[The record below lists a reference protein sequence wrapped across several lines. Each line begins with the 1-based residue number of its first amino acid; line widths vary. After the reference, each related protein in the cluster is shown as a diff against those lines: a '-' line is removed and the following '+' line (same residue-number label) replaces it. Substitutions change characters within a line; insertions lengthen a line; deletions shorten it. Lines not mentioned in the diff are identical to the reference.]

1 MFSRVRYQFG
11 SLLLKT
17 RKKGDSSWELRYYE
31 PGPPR
36 RRRAVTVGTLT
47 EYPTKSAVRKTAKVQ
62 ALLMKINEDRAVS
75 AVDLKFG
82 ALIGRYE
89 EEEMPERYST
99 RAPYRSNLDVH
110 IKPRWAD
117 TPLASVKA
125 VAVEQWL
132 SGLPLAPK
140 TKAHIRGLMHVL
152 FESAV
157 RWDLLDRNP
166 ISHVRVKGGTK
177 RLQRPRILEPWEFS
191 ALVSYSPDP
200 YRTMFLIAGCLGL
213 RCSEIVG
220 LQWSD
225 FDFERGTLLIQRGIV
240 HGRIGPAKTE
250 ASQDC
255 VPIDPVLAE
264 ALLLYRE
271 RSYPT
276 AEAWLFANP
285 TTGRPY
291 HQEEIQKRYI
301 RRAAAAA
308 AIQGKVGWHTFRHS
322 YRSWLDEVGASVAGS
337 EGAYASRLHHDYDEP
352 LRHSRQRAKKGGQQQ
367 RGTDDRSD
375 AGIRRRSTKGGLKGV
390 KGSFFWHLEK
400 SLTSRSSCA
409 TIAMRGGAVW

>member
-1 MFSRVRYQFG
+1 
-11 SLLLKT
+11 
-17 RKKGDSSWELRYYE
+17 
-31 PGPPR
+31 
-36 RRRAVTVGTLT
+36 
-47 EYPTKSAVRKTAKVQ
+47 
-62 ALLMKINEDRAVS
+62 
-75 AVDLKFG
+75 
-82 ALIGRYE
+82 
-89 EEEMPERYST
+89 
-99 RAPYRSNLDVH
+99 
-110 IKPRWAD
+110 
-117 TPLASVKA
+117 
-125 VAVEQWL
+125 
-132 SGLPLAPK
+132 
-140 TKAHIRGLMHVL
+140 MHVL

-177 RLQRPRILEPWEFS
+177 RLKRPRILEPGEFS

-225 FDFERGTLLIQRGIV
+225 FDFELGTLLIQRGIV

-250 ASQDC
+250 ASQEC

-271 RSYPT
+271 RCYPT

-285 TTGRPY
+285 VTGRPY

-322 YRSWLDEVGASVAGS
+322 YRSWLDDVGASVAVQKELMRHASITTTTNLYGTVVS
-337 EGAYASRLHHDYDEP
+337 ERKREANSNVVQMIVAMQESAVD
-352 LRHSRQRAKKGGQQQ
+352 QCRAG
-367 RGTDDRSD
+367 
-375 AGIRRRSTKGGLKGV
+375 
-390 KGSFFWHLEK
+390 
-400 SLTSRSSCA
+400 
-409 TIAMRGGAVW
+409 